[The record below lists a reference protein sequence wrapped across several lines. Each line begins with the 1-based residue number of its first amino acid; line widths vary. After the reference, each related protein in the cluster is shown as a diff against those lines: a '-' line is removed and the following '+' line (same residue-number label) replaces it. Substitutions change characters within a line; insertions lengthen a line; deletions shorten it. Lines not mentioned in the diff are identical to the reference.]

1 VKHLVLLAIG
11 VPLVAGCAT
20 AQPASPTA
28 ATTIGG
34 ACRNDNLQQFV
45 SQPATGDLGTRIL
58 AASGAR
64 SLQWVAAGTMVTMEF
79 REDRVRV
86 ALDERNNVQRVS
98 CG

>member
-1 VKHLVLLAIG
+1 VKHLVLLALG

-20 AQPASPTA
+20 AQPT

-45 SQPATGDLGTRIL
+45 GQPATGDLGTRIL